1 MPTHRH
7 GTQSFIDFM
16 QTYLQDHPK
25 RCKEC
30 GNVARA
36 RSEWRIEKRDE
47 DGLHFVHTCPHG
59 VARRTTCFS
68 TLPQNTSDLG
78 GREGYVQRLTYYWFK
93 HPGFRYVTSVSGI
106 YATRDGVTV
115 CKNSRSMSN
124 SR

>member
-36 RSEWRIEKRDE
+36 RSEWRIQKRDE
-47 DGLHFVHTCPHG
+47 DGLHFVHTCPECGTEDDVFLNLSPEHE
-59 VARRTTCFS
+59 R
-68 TLPQNTSDLG
+68 
-78 GREGYVQRLTYYWFK
+78 
-93 HPGFRYVTSVSGI
+93 
-106 YATRDGVTV
+106 
-115 CKNSRSMSN
+115 SRG
-124 SR
+124 